1 MNHYAFTR
9 YFSDEILWSREV
21 NFDHLYSVVLI
32 TLFVALLQALVLFPC
47 RLCSK
52 HIASMFFTISYKR
65 RNVWEKNRAKLL
77 PQKKKSCRQV
87 GLKKKNN
94 NNNNNNAPKIF
105 HHPPAISNGLSLR
118 IVKNT
123 SDTHV
128 LTRWPIK
135 ASLKL
140 WEFSR
145 FNKKIGK
152 RIAMNDDDK

>member
-1 MNHYAFTR
+1 M
-9 YFSDEILWSREV
+9 
-21 NFDHLYSVVLI
+21 
-32 TLFVALLQALVLFPC
+32 C
-47 RLCSK
+47 G
-52 HIASMFFTISYKR
+52 
-65 RNVWEKNRAKLL
+65 
-77 PQKKKSCRQV
+77 KKKSRKASASEKKILQTG
-87 GLKKKNN
+87 GLKKKKY
-94 NNNNNNAPKIF
+94 NNNNNAPKIF
-105 HHPPAISNGLSLR
+105 HPPPVISNGLSLR

>member
-32 TLFVALLQALVLFPC
+32 TLFVALLQALVIFPC
-47 RLCSK
+47 RLCPK

-65 RNVWEKNRAKLL
+65 RNVWEKKKIRAKLL
-77 PQKKKSCRQV
+77 PQKKISCRQV
-87 GLKKKNN
+87 GLKKKKRKI
-94 NNNNNNAPKIF
+94 NAPKIF
-105 HHPPAISNGLSLR
+105 HPPPVISNGLSLR

-123 SDTHV
+123 SYTHV
-128 LTRWPIK
+128 LIRWPIK
-135 ASLKL
+135 TSLKL

-152 RIAMNDDDK
+152 RIAMNDDNK